1 MFKRGGGWRME
12 VQGEVGGTPRGLVGH
27 AAVSRAS
34 PKTRQILWNQG
45 GVGRQEKGKG
55 QALK

>member
-1 MFKRGGGWRME
+1 ME
-12 VQGEVGGTPRGLVGH
+12 VQGEVGGTPQGLVRH
-27 AAVSRAS
+27 AAVSQAS
-34 PKTRQILWNQG
+34 PKTRQTLWNQG